1 MRKRTKIIIGTL
13 IGVIVAAAILTVI
26 SLRQLEPR
34 LREWV
39 VSTLSKSL
47 ESEVQLGEVHLS
59 WVPLKLHGKDLTVR
73 HHGRTD
79 IPPVFVISSFSVDL
93 RPTDLW
99 SSVVDRVAVDGLE
112 INIPPKDPETGKR
125 PIPRPKDDGDHD
137 SHPLVIRHLTATNA
151 RLALIPRKEGKNPKV
166 WDIFELDMKNLKGG
180 EAATYTAALI
190 NPIPYGTV
198 EAKGTFGPWQSGEP
212 GDSPIDGNYTFAADL
227 GTIDGLSGKIDT
239 AGTMSGTLDQ
249 ISTKGETKTPDF
261 RLTELDGI
269 ALPLTTSYEALVDG
283 TNGDVRLNRVDV
295 TLGKSVFTTR
305 GLVEGTKGIKGKR
318 IVINV
323 LSKAANLGELL
334 RMASKNGKPP
344 ADGLLIIDAAMDL
357 PQGKAPILDRLDL
370 EGSIRAE
377 KVTFTNNAVQ
387 EKIDELSRRGQG
399 RPGDTSIDDVA
410 SQLAATFSLH
420 KGVFTYKALSFHVQ
434 GASVKLDGTHSLRS
448 KAVDLNGVVLLDA
461 TMSETMTGYKS
472 WLLKPFDG
480 LLKKDGAGTRLVI
493 SVAGSQDQPKI
504 ALDVGKTL
512 HGKPASGTAPATTK
526 R

>member
-1 MRKRTKIIIGTL
+1 
-13 IGVIVAAAILTVI
+13 
-26 SLRQLEPR
+26 
-34 LREWV
+34 
-39 VSTLSKSL
+39 
-47 ESEVQLGEVHLS
+47 
-59 WVPLKLHGKDLTVR
+59 
-73 HHGRTD
+73 
-79 IPPVFVISSFSVDL
+79 
-93 RPTDLW
+93 
-99 SSVVDRVAVDGLE
+99 
-112 INIPPKDPETGKR
+112 
-125 PIPRPKDDGDHD
+125 
-137 SHPLVIRHLTATNA
+137 
-151 RLALIPRKEGKNPKV
+151 
-166 WDIFELDMKNLKGG
+166 
-180 EAATYTAALI
+180 
-190 NPIPYGTV
+190 
-198 EAKGTFGPWQSGEP
+198 
-212 GDSPIDGNYTFAADL
+212 
-227 GTIDGLSGKIDT
+227 
-239 AGTMSGTLDQ
+239 MSGTLDQ

-295 TLGKSVFTTR
+295 TLGKSVFTTK

-512 HGKPASGTAPATTK
+512 HGKPASGNAPATTK